1 MNEISSLYIHI
12 PFCISK
18 CAYCDFF
25 SRPYGS
31 VPDDYIAALCNEI
44 SYRIQLYNISN
55 LKTIYIGGG
64 TPSLLTENQFQVLF
78 NHIKACVALSSDVEV
93 TVEVNPDD
101 VSEGFLENLRS
112 FGVNRISCGIQSMND
127 LALKTAC
134 RRADC
139 DANRNALSLLK
150 NYWQGDLS
158 VDLISGLPGDDETTL
173 TKSLEEICKI
183 KPSHISL
190 YSLTIEDETP
200 FGKQYNSGKLV
211 YDFDQADKLWLYGRD
226 YLETQGYKWYEVSNF
241 CLEGKECRHNL
252 AYWTHSDYL
261 GCGSGGTGTV
271 YKADA
276 SVLRWTNTT
285 DINKYISFWNFDGE
299 GKIIN
304 GNKINPA
311 VLAKLSEVQAE
322 EKIDSEISEFEFFM
336 MELRKTDGFE
346 ETQFKRFFSKALPEK
361 FLCLFE
367 KWEKKGLCVRQK
379 VEGSGVRYFMSREG
393 MLFLNRFL
401 EELC

>member
-1 MNEISSLYIHI
+1 M
-12 PFCISK
+12 
-18 CAYCDFF
+18 
-25 SRPYGS
+25 
-31 VPDDYIAALCNEI
+31 
-44 SYRIQLYNISN
+44 
-55 LKTIYIGGG
+55 
-64 TPSLLTENQFQVLF
+64 
-78 NHIKACVALSSDVEV
+78 
-93 TVEVNPDD
+93 
-101 VSEGFLENLRS
+101 
-112 FGVNRISCGIQSMND
+112 
-127 LALKTAC
+127 
-134 RRADC
+134 
-139 DANRNALSLLK
+139 
-150 NYWQGDLS
+150 
-158 VDLISGLPGDDETTL
+158 ISGLPGDDETTL

-276 SVLRWTNTT
+276 SALRWTNTT